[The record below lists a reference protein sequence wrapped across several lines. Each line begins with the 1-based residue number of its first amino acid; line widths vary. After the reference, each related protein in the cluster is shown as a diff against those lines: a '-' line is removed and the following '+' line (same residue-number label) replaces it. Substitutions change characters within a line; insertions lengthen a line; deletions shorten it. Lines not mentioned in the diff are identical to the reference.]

1 MPMPSLTATI
11 ASLVVALAVAAFA
24 NWQMR
29 RPFDK
34 RFLPVVPWL
43 AVQFLAAV
51 IVLIM
56 AAHLISLLTGKSFG
70 RHY

>member
-1 MPMPSLTATI
+1 MPSLTATI
-11 ASLVVALAVAAFA
+11 VTLVIALAIAAFA

-43 AVQFLAAV
+43 GVQFVAAT
-51 IVLIM
+51 IVLVM
-56 AAHLISLLTGKSFG
+56 AAHLMSLLTGKGWG
-70 RHY
+70 RKY

>member
-1 MPMPSLTATI
+1 MPSLTATI
-11 ASLVVALAVAAFA
+11 VTLVIALAIAAFA

-43 AVQFLAAV
+43 GVQFVAV
-51 IVLIM
+51 TVLLIM
-56 AAHLISLLTGKSFG
+56 TAHLISLLTGKEFG
-70 RHY
+70 HRY

>member
-1 MPMPSLTATI
+1 MPSLTATI
-11 ASLVVALAVAAFA
+11 TTLVVAIAIAAFA

-43 AVQFLAAV
+43 GVQFVAATV
-51 IVLIM
+51 VLVM
-56 AAHLISLLTGKSFG
+56 AAHLMSLLTGQGWG
-70 RHY
+70 RKY

>member
-1 MPMPSLTATI
+1 MPSLTATI
-11 ASLVVALAVAAFA
+11 VTLVVALAIAAFA

-43 AVQFLAAV
+43 GVQFVAAV
-51 IVLIM
+51 IILIM
-56 AAHLISLLTGKSFG
+56 AAHLMSLLTGKG
-70 RHY
+70 WGHKY

>member
-1 MPMPSLTATI
+1 MPSLTATI
-11 ASLVVALAVAAFA
+11 VSLVIALAIAAFA

-51 IVLIM
+51 IVLVM
-56 AAHLISLLTGKSFG
+56 AAHLISVLTGTSFG
-70 RHY
+70 HRY

>member
-1 MPMPSLTATI
+1 MPSLTATI
-11 ASLVVALAVAAFA
+11 ATLVIALAIAAFA

-43 AVQFLAAV
+43 GVQFVAATV
-51 IVLIM
+51 FLVM
-56 AAHLISLLTGKSFG
+56 AAHLMSLLTGKGWG

>member
-1 MPMPSLTATI
+1 MPSLTATI
-11 ASLVVALAVAAFA
+11 VTLVVALAIAAFA

-43 AVQFLAAV
+43 GVQFVAAV
-51 IVLIM
+51 IILLM
-56 AAHLISLLTGKSFG
+56 AAHLMSLLTGKGWG